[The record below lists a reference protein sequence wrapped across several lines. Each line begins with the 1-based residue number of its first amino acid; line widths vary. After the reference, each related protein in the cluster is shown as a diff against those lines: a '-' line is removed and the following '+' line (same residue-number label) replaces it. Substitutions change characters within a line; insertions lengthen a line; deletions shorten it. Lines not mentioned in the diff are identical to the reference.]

1 MNDTLKVL
9 VTHPEIGITTSL
21 GSGFVHW
28 LGVLNPVLSFISLAI
43 GISIGVITLY
53 GKVKDFLN

>member
-9 VTHPEIGITTSL
+9 ATHPEIGLTTSL

-28 LGVLNPVLSFISLAI
+28 LGVLNPILSFVSLGI
-43 GISIGVITLY
+43 GITIGVMTLY
-53 GKVKDFLN
+53 SKLKKNG